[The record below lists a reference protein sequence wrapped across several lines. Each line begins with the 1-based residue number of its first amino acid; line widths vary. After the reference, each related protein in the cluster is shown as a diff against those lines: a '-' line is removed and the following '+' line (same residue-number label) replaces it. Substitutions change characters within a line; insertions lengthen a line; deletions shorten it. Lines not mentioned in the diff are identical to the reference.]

1 MDQTSRSDASSVCLL
16 IHRRPRCYISTHSV
30 GTREKH
36 RDSERQD
43 GHGTKQHLLHMMSDP
58 SKLNIKMSYSLSS
71 NTKQQ
76 RLSRCH
82 ASRTLK
88 KTCRQNANNLH
99 HSVTD
104 ILKHSTNILQIVR
117 RLLPKQQI
125 LNLTQRPRLPI
136 VNKMIPR
143 TRITIQHS
151 RRLDDLPSIFLPT
164 PLALE
169 SIVRVARSVVAIL
182 EEFAKGVEREVAL
195 NILRRIDNTVR

>member
-1 MDQTSRSDASSVCLL
+1 M
-16 IHRRPRCYISTHSV
+16 
-30 GTREKH
+30 
-36 RDSERQD
+36 
-43 GHGTKQHLLHMMSDP
+43 
-58 SKLNIKMSYSLSS
+58 
-71 NTKQQ
+71 
-76 RLSRCH
+76 
-82 ASRTLK
+82 
-88 KTCRQNANNLH
+88 
-99 HSVTD
+99 TD

-117 RLLPKQQI
+117 RFLPKQQV

-169 SIVRVARSVVAIL
+169 SIVRIARSVVTIL

-195 NILRRIDNTVR
+195 NIFRRINDTVR